1 MTYPSY
7 PMQYPINGENIA
19 PVGLI
24 PVELEIEGLY
34 EDYDRRR
41 KKNGNEK
48 IVSSHVH
55 SVGVQSTLMCQ
66 NCPTNATQR
75 RRAQNRGTAPP
86 FLISSKDL
94 ESTAW
99 F

>member
-1 MTYPSY
+1 MAYPAF
-7 PMQYPINGENIA
+7 PMQYPVNGECVA
-19 PVGLI
+19 PAGLI

-55 SVGVQSTLMCQ
+55 SVGVQSILV
-66 NCPTNATQR
+66 A
-75 RRAQNRGTAPP
+75 
-86 FLISSKDL
+86 
-94 ESTAW
+94 
-99 F
+99 